1 MCACETWPHADPPT
15 HRSRQ
20 AESVRFL
27 GARRT
32 FALMTVGAMI
42 IVSAAHSAHAGIS
55 VRHHVTFTSI
65 AKPRL
70 TLKPKV
76 VAPGGRLTF
85 MGNGFRPNEKIW
97 LGVGPP
103 QSEALHWGTT
113 RANSVGAFRKTF
125 TVNRKVHAGRWI
137 AIACQR
143 GCRIKAGASFRTVV
157 GQG

>member
-1 MCACETWPHADPPT
+1 M
-15 HRSRQ
+15 RLS
-20 AESVRFL
+20 
-27 GARRT
+27 GAWRT
-32 FALMTVGAMI
+32 LTLVAIGLLIV
-42 IVSAAHSAHAGIS
+42 VSAAQAAQSAS
-55 VRHHVTFTSI
+55 PTRHQGSAASI

-85 MGNGFRPNEKIW
+85 IGGGFRPGEKVW

-103 QSEALHWGTT
+103 QSEALHWGDT
-113 RANSVGAFRKTF
+113 RANRAGAFRKTF
-125 TVNRKVHAGRWI
+125 TVNRKLQARRWV

>member
-1 MCACETWPHADPPT
+1 MLLAVSGAQALTPGL
-15 HRSRQ
+15 RS
-20 AESVRFL
+20 
-27 GARRT
+27 GT
-32 FALMTVGAMI
+32 T
-42 IVSAAHSAHAGIS
+42 AAS
-55 VRHHVTFTSI
+55 T

-76 VAPGGRLTF
+76 VSPGGRLTF
-85 MGNGFRPNEKIW
+85 IGSGFRPNEQVW

-103 QSEALHWGTT
+103 QSEARKWGST
-113 RANSVGAFRKTF
+113 RANRAGAFRKTF

-143 GCRIKAGASFRTVV
+143 GCRIKAGASFRTVL

>member
-1 MCACETWPHADPPT
+1 MISTSL
-15 HRSRQ
+15 SREVPQ
-20 AESVRFL
+20 S
-27 GARRT
+27 RRIL
-32 FALMTVGAMI
+32 ALVAVGALVM
-42 IVSAAHSAHAGIS
+42 VPAAHATHTGRS
-55 VRHHVTFTSI
+55 VRHPGTSTSI
-65 AKPRL
+65 TRPRL

-85 MGNGFRPNEKIW
+85 IGKGFRPNEKVW

-103 QSEALHWGTT
+103 QSEALRWGSAH
-113 RANSVGAFRKTF
+113 ANRVGAFRKTL

-137 AIACQR
+137 AIACQS

>member
-1 MCACETWPHADPPT
+1 MLI
-15 HRSRQ
+15 
-20 AESVRFL
+20 V
-27 GARRT
+27 
-32 FALMTVGAMI
+32 
-42 IVSAAHSAHAGIS
+42 VSAAQAARTGTPI
-55 VRHHVTFTSI
+55 RHHGTAASI

-85 MGNGFRPNEKIW
+85 IGNGFRPNEKVW

-103 QSEALHWGTT
+103 QSEALHWGST
-113 RANSVGAFRKTF
+113 RANRAGAFRKTF

-143 GCRIKAGASFRTVV
+143 GCRIKAGASFRTVL

>member
-1 MCACETWPHADPPT
+1 M
-15 HRSRQ
+15 
-20 AESVRFL
+20 RFL
-27 GARRT
+27 VARRT
-32 FALMTVGAMI
+32 FALVAVGVLI
-42 IVSAAHSAHAGIS
+42 VVSAAQAAHTGTPIW
-55 VRHHVTFTSI
+55 HHATAASI
-65 AKPRL
+65 VKPRL

-85 MGNGFRPNEKIW
+85 IGNGFRPNEKVW

-103 QSEALHWGTT
+103 QSEALHWGST
-113 RANSVGAFRKTF
+113 RANRAGAFRKTF

-143 GCRIKAGASFRTVV
+143 GCRIKAGAPFRTLL